1 MSSANITFVSGVSI
15 YNVSNTDDII
25 NVDTSVYAVTIVFP
39 NLITTGLTKS
49 YSVNDF
55 TGNANTNNITIA
67 AAGSIINSGQVT
79 RIVVDYGSAGVTPI
93 NQNEYLA
100 ITDNP
105 SGGGSVSNVT
115 AIAPITSSGGATPV
129 ISSSITENKLL
140 GRGQI
145 SGTGVFQEIVLGS
158 NLSLAGTTLNAVGGN
173 VDFTNAAPTTI
184 SVGGYPLGTQFP
196 TAKTMQQ
203 MWDGLLYPYT
213 APTLTL
219 VSLTPASPVA
229 YNQLNVACAVTFRWT
244 KGAGTPDLVSAQIQY
259 RRNGTGS
266 WTNITTTTSPTLPS
280 SASPIDASSTVT
292 VNTSTPDNNPINF
305 QCVWIDSSQTN
316 TTPTSSITFANYVA
330 PTSSFSL
337 TASPALQGAK
347 MIRSLTTFTSITT
360 NGTIT
365 RQSVNVNMTN
375 YKIQRSYNNSSWTD
389 LIGLTASTNPT
400 TTLTPIVDTTPPQNQ
415 TGYYVRAFVQDT
427 DYPSGQVVN
436 ISPSSFGIYNP
447 ILYGVT
453 NIGNPASALIPPLL
467 SVVPNGS
474 SAGQINYTGTSADI
488 IITGLSFVCAAG
500 DYMTI
505 AIPSSYSLLS
515 AAIIPASSNLDVI
528 SNFKYSPV
536 PYTSPAIQNIT
547 FGDGTIVSYNVY
559 VYSSAQGV
567 PVTFVINFS

>member
-1 MSSANITFVSGVSI
+1 MASANITFVSGVSI

-55 TGNANTNNITIA
+55 TGNANTNNITIV
-67 AAGSIINSGQVT
+67 AAGSIVNSGQVT
-79 RIVVDYGSAGVTPI
+79 RIVVNYGSAGVTPI

-100 ITDNP
+100 VTDNP

-115 AIAPITSSGGATPV
+115 ATAPITSSGGATPI

-145 SGTGVFQEIVLGS
+145 SGTGVFQEIVLGT
-158 NLSLAGTTLNAVGGN
+158 NLSLAGTTLNAAGGTTTYTNASSTTIAVGGIPL
-173 VDFTNAAPTTI
+173 ATT
-184 SVGGYPLGTQFP
+184 FP
-196 TAKTMQQ
+196 IAQTMQQ
-203 MWDGLLYPYT
+203 MWDALLYPYT
-213 APTLTL
+213 APTLVL
-219 VSLTPASPVA
+219 VTLTPASPVA
-229 YNQLNVACAVTFRWT
+229 YNELNVACAVTFRWT
-244 KGAGTPDLVSAQIQY
+244 KGAGTPNLTSAQIQY

-266 WTNITTTTSPTLPS
+266 WTNITTTTSPVLPS
-280 SASPIDASSTVT
+280 SASPIEASSTVT
-292 VNTSTPDNNPINF
+292 VNSSGANNTSIDF
-305 QCVWIDSSQTN
+305 QCVWIDASQTN
-316 TTPTSSITFANYVA
+316 TTPTSSITFAIYAA
-330 PTSSFSL
+330 PIATLSL
-337 TASPALQGAK
+337 TSSPALQGAK

-365 RQSVNVNMTN
+365 RQSVNINMNTF
-375 YKIQRSYNNSSWTD
+375 KIQRSYDNSTYTD

-400 TTLTPIVDTTPPQNQ
+400 TTLTPIVDTTPPQNR
-415 TGYYVRAFVQDT
+415 TAYYVKAFVTDT
-427 DYPSGQVVN
+427 DFPAGQNVN
-436 ISPSSFGIYNP
+436 SISSFGIYNP

-488 IITGLSFVCAAG
+488 VITGLSFVCTAG
-500 DYMTI
+500 SYMTI
-505 AIPSSYSLLS
+505 AIPSSYTLLS

-528 SNFKYSPV
+528 SNFVYSPV
-536 PYTSPAIQNIT
+536 PYTSPAIQSIT

>member
-1 MSSANITFVSGVSI
+1 MASANITFVSGVSI

-55 TGNANTNNITIA
+55 TGNANTNNITIV
-67 AAGSIINSGQVT
+67 AAGSIVNSGQVT
-79 RIVVDYGSAGVTPI
+79 RIVVNYGSAGVTPI

-100 ITDNP
+100 VTDNP

-115 AIAPITSSGGATPV
+115 ATAPITSSGGATPI

-145 SGTGVFQEIVLGS
+145 SGTGVFQEIVLGT
-158 NLSLAGTTLNAVGGN
+158 NLTLSGTTLNAAGGTTS
-173 VDFTNAAPTTI
+173 FTNASPTTI
-184 SVGGYPLGTQFP
+184 AVGGIPLATTFP
-196 TAKTMQQ
+196 IAQTMQQ
-203 MWDGLLYPYT
+203 MWDALLYPYT
-213 APTLTL
+213 APTLVL
-219 VSLTPASPVA
+219 VTLTPASPVA
-229 YNQLNVACAVTFRWT
+229 YNELNVACAVTFRWT
-244 KGAGTPDLVSAQIQY
+244 KGAGTPDLTSAQIQY
-259 RRNGTGS
+259 SRNGAGS
-266 WTNITTTTSPTLPS
+266 WTNITTTTSPVLPS
-280 SASPIDASSTVT
+280 SASPIEASSTVT
-292 VNTSTPDNNPINF
+292 VNSSGANNTSIDF
-305 QCVWIDSSQTN
+305 QCVWIDASQTN
-316 TTPTSSITFANYVA
+316 TTPTSSITFAIYAA
-330 PTSSFSL
+330 PIATLSL
-337 TASPALQGAK
+337 TSSPALQGAK

-365 RQSVNVNMTN
+365 RQSVNINMNTF
-375 YKIQRSYNNSSWTD
+375 KIQRSYDNSTYTD

-400 TTLTPIVDTTPPQNQ
+400 TTLTPIVDTTPPQNR
-415 TGYYVRAFVQDT
+415 TAYYVKAFVTDT
-427 DYPSGQVVN
+427 DFPAGQNVN
-436 ISPSSFGIYNP
+436 SISSFGIYNP

-488 IITGLSFVCAAG
+488 VITGLSFVCTAG
-500 DYMTI
+500 SYMTI
-505 AIPSSYSLLS
+505 AIPSSYTLLS

-528 SNFKYSPV
+528 SNFVYSPV
-536 PYTSPAIQNIT
+536 PYTSPAIQSIT

>member
-1 MSSANITFVSGVSI
+1 MASANITFVSGVSI

-55 TGNANTNNITIA
+55 TGNANTNNITIV
-67 AAGSIINSGQVT
+67 AAGSIVNSGQVT
-79 RIVVDYGSAGVTPI
+79 RIVVNYGSAGVTPI

-115 AIAPITSSGGATPV
+115 ATAPITSSGGATPI

-158 NLSLAGTTLNAVGGN
+158 NLTLSGTTLNAAGGTTS
-173 VDFTNAAPTTI
+173 FTNASPTTI
-184 SVGGYPLGTQFP
+184 AVGGIPLATTFP
-196 TAKTMQQ
+196 IAQTMQQ
-203 MWDGLLYPYT
+203 MWDALLYPYT
-213 APTLTL
+213 APTLVL
-219 VSLTPASPVA
+219 VTLTPASPVA
-229 YNQLNVACAVTFRWT
+229 YNELNVACAVTFRWT
-244 KGAGTPDLVSAQIQY
+244 KGAGTPNLTSAQIQY

-266 WTNITTTTSPTLPS
+266 WINITTTTSPVLPS
-280 SASPIDASSTVT
+280 SASPITASSTVT
-292 VNTSTPDNNPINF
+292 VNSSGANNTSIDF
-305 QCVWIDSSQTN
+305 QCVWIDASQTN
-316 TTPTSSITFANYVA
+316 TTPTSSITFASYVA
-330 PTSSFSL
+330 PIATLSL
-337 TASPALQGAK
+337 TSSPALQGAK

-365 RQSVNVNMTN
+365 RQSVNINMNTF
-375 YKIQRSYNNSSWTD
+375 KIQRSYDNSTYTD

-400 TTLTPIVDTTPPQNQ
+400 TTLTPIVDTTPPQNR
-415 TGYYVRAFVQDT
+415 TAYYVKAFVTDT
-427 DYPSGQVVN
+427 DFPAGQNVN
-436 ISPSSFGIYNP
+436 SISSFGIYNP

-474 SAGQINYTGTSADI
+474 SAGQVNYTGTSADI

-500 DYMTI
+500 DFMTI
-505 AIPSSYSLLS
+505 AIPSSYTLLS

-528 SNFKYSPV
+528 SNFVYSPV
-536 PYTSPAIQNIT
+536 PYTSPSIQNIT

>member
-1 MSSANITFVSGVSI
+1 MASANITFVSGVPI

-39 NLITTGLTKS
+39 NLVTTGLTKS

-55 TGNANTNNITIA
+55 TGNANTNNITIV
-67 AAGSIINSGQVT
+67 AAGSIVNSGQVT

-145 SGTGVFQEIVLGS
+145 SGTGVFQEIVLGT
-158 NLSLAGTTLNAVGGN
+158 NLSLAGTTLNAAGGTTTYTNASSTTIAVGG
-173 VDFTNAAPTTI
+173 I
-184 SVGGYPLGTQFP
+184 PLASTFP
-196 TAKTMQQ
+196 VAQTMQQ
-203 MWDGLLYPYT
+203 MWDALLYPYT
-213 APTLTL
+213 APTLVL

-229 YNQLNVACAVTFRWT
+229 YNELNVACAVTFRWT
-244 KGAGTPDLVSAQIQY
+244 KGAGTPNLVSAQIQF
-259 RRNGTGS
+259 RRGGAGA
-266 WTNITTTTSPTLPS
+266 WTNITTTTSPSLPS

-292 VNTSTPDNNPINF
+292 VNSSGANNDSINF
-305 QCVWIDSSQTN
+305 QCVWIDASQTN

-330 PTSSFSL
+330 PIASLSL
-337 TASPALQGAK
+337 TSSPALQGAK

-365 RQSVNVNMTN
+365 RQSVNINMNTF
-375 YKIQRSYNNSSWTD
+375 KIQRSYDNSTYTD
-389 LIGLTASTNPT
+389 LIGLTASTNPI
-400 TTLTPIVDTTPPQNQ
+400 TTLTPIVDTTPPQNR
-415 TGYYVRAFVQDT
+415 TAYYVKAFVTDT
-427 DYPSGQVVN
+427 DFPAGQNVN
-436 ISPSSFGIYNP
+436 TISSFGIYNP

-467 SVVPNGS
+467 SVVPNGL
-474 SAGQINYTGTSADI
+474 SAGQVNYTGTSADI
-488 IITGLSFVCAAG
+488 VITGLSFVCAAG
-500 DYMTI
+500 DFMTI
-505 AIPSSYSLLS
+505 AIPSSYSLLT

-528 SNFKYSPV
+528 SNFIYSPV
-536 PYTSPAIQNIT
+536 PYTSPAIQSIT

>member
-1 MSSANITFVSGVSI
+1 MSANITYVSGVSE

-25 NVDTSVYAVTIVFP
+25 NVDTSVYAVTITFP
-39 NLITTGLTKS
+39 NLLSTGLTKS

-55 TGNANTNNITIA
+55 TGNANTNNITIV
-67 AAGSIINSGQVT
+67 AAGSIVNSGQVT
-79 RIVVDYGSAGVTPI
+79 RIVVNYGSAGVTPI

-100 ITDNP
+100 VTDNP

-115 AIAPITSSGGATPV
+115 AVAPITSSGGATPI

-145 SGTGVFQEIVLGS
+145 SGTGVFQEIVLGT
-158 NLSLAGTTLNAVGGN
+158 NLSLSGTTLNAAGGTTTYTNASSTTIAVGG
-173 VDFTNAAPTTI
+173 I
-184 SVGGYPLGTQFP
+184 PLASTFP
-196 TAKTMQQ
+196 VAQTMQQ
-203 MWDGLLYPYT
+203 MWDALLYPYT
-213 APTLTL
+213 APTLVL

-229 YNQLNVACAVTFRWT
+229 YNELNVACAVTFRWT
-244 KGAGTPDLVSAQIQY
+244 KGAGTPNLVSAQIQF

-266 WTNITTTTSPTLPS
+266 WTNITTTTSPVLPS
-280 SASPIDASSTVT
+280 SASPIEASSTVT

-316 TTPTSSITFANYVA
+316 TTPSSNITFALYA
-330 PTSSFSL
+330 KPIASL
-337 TASPALQGAK
+337 TLTSSPALQSTK
-347 MIRSLTTFTSITT
+347 MIRSLTAFTSITT

-365 RQSVNVNMTN
+365 RQSVNVNMNT
-375 YKIQRSYNNSSWTD
+375 YKIQRSYDNSTYTD

-415 TGYYVRAFVQDT
+415 TGYYVKAFVTDS
-427 DYPSGQVVN
+427 DYPAGQYVN
-436 ISPSSFGIYNP
+436 SISSFNIYNP

-453 NIGNPASALIPPLL
+453 NIGNPASVLIPPLL

-474 SAGQINYTGTSADI
+474 SAGQVNYTGTSADI

-500 DYMTI
+500 DFMTI
-505 AIPSSYSLLS
+505 AIPSSYSLLT

-528 SNFKYSPV
+528 SNFVYSPV
-536 PYTSPAIQNIT
+536 PYTSPAIQSIT

>member
-1 MSSANITFVSGVSI
+1 MASANITFVSGVSI

-55 TGNANTNNITIA
+55 TGNANTNNITIV
-67 AAGSIINSGQVT
+67 AAGSIVNSGQVT
-79 RIVVDYGSAGVTPI
+79 RIVVNYGSAGVTPI

-100 ITDNP
+100 VTDNP

-115 AIAPITSSGGATPV
+115 ATAPITSSGGATPI

-145 SGTGVFQEIVLGS
+145 SGTGVFQEIVLGT
-158 NLSLAGTTLNAVGGN
+158 NLSLAGTTLNAAGGTTTYTNASSTTIAVGGIPL
-173 VDFTNAAPTTI
+173 ATT
-184 SVGGYPLGTQFP
+184 FP
-196 TAKTMQQ
+196 IAQTMQQ
-203 MWDGLLYPYT
+203 MWDALLYPYT
-213 APTLTL
+213 APTLVL
-219 VSLTPASPVA
+219 VTLTPASPVA
-229 YNQLNVACAVTFRWT
+229 YNELNVACAVTFRWT
-244 KGAGTPDLVSAQIQY
+244 KGAGTPDLTSAQIQY
-259 RRNGTGS
+259 SRNGAGS
-266 WTNITTTTSPTLPS
+266 WTNITTTTSPVLPS
-280 SASPIDASSTVT
+280 SASPIEASSTVT
-292 VNTSTPDNNPINF
+292 VNSSGANNTSIDF
-305 QCVWIDSSQTN
+305 QCVWIDASQTN
-316 TTPTSSITFANYVA
+316 TTPTSSITFAIYAA
-330 PTSSFSL
+330 PIATLSL
-337 TASPALQGAK
+337 TSSPALQGAK

-365 RQSVNVNMTN
+365 RQSVNINMNTF
-375 YKIQRSYNNSSWTD
+375 KIQRSYDNSTYTD

-400 TTLTPIVDTTPPQNQ
+400 TTLTPIVDTTPPQNR
-415 TGYYVRAFVQDT
+415 TAYYVKAFVTDT
-427 DYPSGQVVN
+427 DFPAGQNVN
-436 ISPSSFGIYNP
+436 SISSFGIYNP

-488 IITGLSFVCAAG
+488 VITGLSFVCTAG
-500 DYMTI
+500 SYMTI
-505 AIPSSYSLLS
+505 AIPSSYTLLS

-528 SNFKYSPV
+528 SNFVYSPV
-536 PYTSPAIQNIT
+536 PYTSPAIQSIT

>member
-1 MSSANITFVSGVSI
+1 MSANITFVSGVSE

-25 NVDTSVYAVTIVFP
+25 NVDTSVYAVTITFP
-39 NLITTGLTKS
+39 NLLTTGLTKS
-49 YSVNDF
+49 YSVNDY

-67 AAGSIINSGQVT
+67 AAGSIVNSGQVT
-79 RIVVDYGSAGVTPI
+79 RIVVNNGSAGVTPI

-100 ITDNP
+100 VTDNP

-115 AIAPITSSGGATPV
+115 AVAPITSSGGATPI

-145 SGTGVFQEIVLGS
+145 SGTGVFQEIVLGT
-158 NLSLAGTTLNAVGGN
+158 NLSLSGTTLNAAGGTTTYTNASSTTVAVGG
-173 VDFTNAAPTTI
+173 I
-184 SVGGYPLGTQFP
+184 PLASTFP
-196 TAKTMQQ
+196 VAQTMQQ
-203 MWDGLLYPYT
+203 MWDALLYPYT
-213 APTLTL
+213 APTLVL

-244 KGAGTPDLVSAQIQY
+244 KGAGTPNLVSAQIQF
-259 RRNGTGS
+259 RRGGAGA

-280 SASPIDASSTVT
+280 SASPITASSTVT
-292 VNTSTPDNNPINF
+292 VNTSTPDNTSIDF

-316 TTPTSSITFANYVA
+316 TTTTSSITFSIYAKPIA
-330 PTSSFSL
+330 ALTL
-337 TASPALQGAK
+337 TASPALQGTK

-365 RQSVNVNMTN
+365 RQSVNIDMNT
-375 YKIQRSYNNSSWTD
+375 YKIQRSYDNSTYTD
-389 LIGLTASTNPT
+389 LISLTASVNPT
-400 TTLTPIVDTTPPQNQ
+400 TTLTPIVDTTPPQNR
-415 TGYYVRAFVQDT
+415 TAYYVKAFVTDSQVTAGQD
-427 DYPSGQVVN
+427 VN
-436 ISPSSFGIYNP
+436 SISSFGIYNP

-488 IITGLSFVCAAG
+488 VITGLSFVCAAG
-500 DYMTI
+500 DFMTI

-528 SNFKYSPV
+528 SNFVYTPV

>member
-1 MSSANITFVSGVSI
+1 MSANITFVSGVSQ
-15 YNVSNTDDII
+15 YNVSSTDDII
-25 NVDTSVYAVTIVFP
+25 NVDTSVYAVTVYFP
-39 NLITTGLTKS
+39 NLLTTGLTKS
-49 YSVNDF
+49 YSVNDY

-67 AAGSIINSGQVT
+67 ANGSIVNSGQVT
-79 RIVVDYGSAGVTPI
+79 RIVVNNGSAGVTPI

-100 ITDNP
+100 VTDNP

-115 AIAPITSSGGATPV
+115 AIAPITSSGGATPI

-145 SGTGVFQEIVLGS
+145 SGTGVFQEIVLGT
-158 NLSLAGTTLNAVGGN
+158 NLSLAGTTLNAAGGTTTYTNASSTTIAVGGIPL
-173 VDFTNAAPTTI
+173 ATT
-184 SVGGYPLGTQFP
+184 FP
-196 TAKTMQQ
+196 IAQTMQQ
-203 MWDGLLYPYT
+203 MWDALLYPYT
-213 APTLTL
+213 APTLVL
-219 VSLTPASPVA
+219 VTLTPASPVA
-229 YNQLNVACAVTFRWT
+229 YNELNVACAVTFRWT
-244 KGAGTPDLVSAQIQY
+244 KGAGTPNLTSAQIQF

-266 WTNITTTTSPTLPS
+266 WTNITTTTSPVLPS
-280 SASPIDASSTVT
+280 SASPIEASSTVT
-292 VNTSTPDNNPINF
+292 VNSSGANNTSIDF
-305 QCVWIDSSQTN
+305 QCVWIDASQNN
-316 TTPTSSITFANYVA
+316 TTPTSSITFASYVA
-330 PTSSFSL
+330 PIATLSL
-337 TASPALQGAK
+337 TSSPALQGAK

-365 RQSVNVNMTN
+365 RQSVNINMNTF
-375 YKIQRSYNNSSWTD
+375 KIQRSYDNSTYTD

-400 TTLTPIVDTTPPQNQ
+400 TTLTPIVDTTPPQNR
-415 TGYYVRAFVQDT
+415 TAYYVKAFVTDT
-427 DYPSGQVVN
+427 DFPAGQNVN
-436 ISPSSFGIYNP
+436 SISSFGIYNP

-488 IITGLSFVCAAG
+488 VITGLSFVCAAG
-500 DYMTI
+500 DFMTI
-505 AIPSSYSLLS
+505 AIPSSYTLLS

-528 SNFKYSPV
+528 SNFVYSPV